1 MLKIRKLQ
9 SVINVAMKTSGKN
22 LLKERQNMEY
32 KFAIYK
38 QETAHYIQLL
48 NVRARILSMCL
59 RCHILTVLYVEN
71 SYKLLPIT
79 IILC

>member
-1 MLKIRKLQ
+1 
-9 SVINVAMKTSGKN
+9 
-22 LLKERQNMEY
+22 MEY

-38 QETAHYIQLL
+38 QETARYIQLL
-48 NVRARILSMCL
+48 NVRARILSMCI